1 MSGERRRG
9 ETSRSV
15 TRGIFA
21 AMAMTGM
28 RKVTTGLGLLEET
41 PPVEMAKSAPV
52 FAPLIRR
59 VPPKYQPEVI
69 ELVHWLYGGV
79 GGAAY
84 GRLVSSRR
92 PWVGPAY
99 GLGIWA
105 AFETGFV
112 PMLGLDNARER
123 KLTSRI
129 FVALDHVL
137 YGLILAGEPTSPERV
152 ARG

>member
-28 RKVTTGLGLLEET
+28 RKVTTGLGLLEEA
-41 PPVEMAKSAPV
+41 PPVQMAKSAPV

-59 VPPKYQPEVI
+59 VPSQYQREVV
-69 ELVHWLYGGV
+69 ELVHWLYGGA
-79 GGAAY
+79 GGAVY
-84 GRLVSSRR
+84 GRLVRSRR

-99 GLGIWA
+99 GLAIWA
-105 AFETGFV
+105 AFETGLV
-112 PMLGLDNARER
+112 PMLGLEHARER
-123 KLTSRI
+123 KIVSRI
-129 FVALDHVL
+129 FVGLDHVL
-137 YGLILAGEPTSPERV
+137 YGVILAGEPTSPERV

>member
-1 MSGERRRG
+1 MSVDRRDG

-28 RKVTTGLGLLEET
+28 RKVTTGLGLLEES
-41 PPVEMAKSAPV
+41 PPVLMAKDAPI

-59 VPPKYQPEVI
+59 VPEKRRGAVI
-69 ELVHWLYGGV
+69 ELVHWLYGGA
-79 GGAAY
+79 GGAVY
-84 GRLVSSRR
+84 GRLIRSRR

-99 GLGIWA
+99 GLAIWA
-105 AFETGFV
+105 AFETGLV
-112 PMLGLDNARER
+112 PMLGLEHARER
-123 KLTSRI
+123 KISSRI
-129 FVALDHVL
+129 FVGLDHVL
-137 YGLILAGEPTSPERV
+137 YGVILAGEPTSPERV